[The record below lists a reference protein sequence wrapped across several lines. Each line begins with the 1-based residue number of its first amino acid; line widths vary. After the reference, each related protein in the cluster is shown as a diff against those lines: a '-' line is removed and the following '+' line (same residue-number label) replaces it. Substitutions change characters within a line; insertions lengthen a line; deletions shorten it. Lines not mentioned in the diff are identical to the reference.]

1 MGKAIG
7 IDLGTTNSV
16 AAFKLAEV
24 EVVTANDN
32 TPPDRK
38 LTRSVVACEQ
48 NKFLVGDPAYNQ
60 LRANPENVVVSIK
73 RLIGR
78 GFGDPAV
85 QKQKSEFGYKI
96 AEPSQGT
103 DNGIAVWLGGKEY
116 QPEDIS
122 AEILKK
128 VVQNAQAYRQ
138 GIGKTGEVIDQ
149 AVITIPAYFND
160 KQRHST
166 RTAALKAGITPLE
179 LLPEPTAAAI
189 SYGFSPTGED
199 FKTILVFDFGGG
211 TFDASV
217 IQAAGTSFIEL
228 GKAGD
233 LWLGGD
239 DIDSRIIK
247 FVKQQF
253 AQQERITDIDGL
265 IAKMPHY
272 QRVRFNADLKLAVER
287 AKVELSTATVSCIAP
302 ATQLLDELGI
312 AIPIEVEITRKQFEE
327 LISDLVERSIQI
339 CRQAVKDAEYHLEMV
354 DVVLLVG
361 GSCQIPVVQRKV
373 REAFGADKVVVHPR
387 PMYAV
392 AEGAAIVA
400 AGLTEKVTTVSRDY
414 FIKLVDGKEKVIQRG
429 DILPLTESHTFTFKT
444 AADGQRLIHFQFF
457 SPDQVRQDLDGIYED
472 DSIGDIWLGLNQ
484 SYPRGTEVLVK
495 LELDEKH
502 SGLKMTAT
510 LKSDPSERVSC
521 TFSRG
526 RSDEKIYK
534 ELEETIAELNNQ
546 NLTPLGVEEALK
558 LALPVVESTNK
569 IIDPDTGEERGYLR
583 DDAIA
588 NLKKFQVSMSKER
601 LEAECL
607 VNECDRVVKLCGSII
622 PQAQQERLQKLS
634 QELQDAIN
642 TNNLSKMESKSEDA
656 RRELDNLPNE
666 VHIIEASLL
675 AIRQAHAVAPTQAN
689 AMSDKLSRML
699 AAMKSDEQQE
709 ANRLWSELQPDIQR
723 WLNQE
728 LPSNSIVTGLMR

>member
-38 LTRSVVACEQ
+38 LTRSLVACEQ
-48 NKFLVGDPAYNQ
+48 NKLLVGDQAYNQ

-78 GFGDPAV
+78 GFGDPAI

-96 AEPSQGT
+96 AQPSQGT

-128 VVQNAQAYRQ
+128 VVQNAQTYRQ

-160 KQRHST
+160 KQRHAT

-189 SYGFSPTGED
+189 SYGFSPNGED

-239 DIDSRIIK
+239 DIDYRLIK
-247 FVKQQF
+247 FVQQQF
-253 AQQERITDIDGL
+253 AQEERIADIDSL

-287 AKVELSTATVSCIAP
+287 AKVELSTATVSQIAP

-312 AIPIEVEITRKQFEE
+312 AIPIEVEITREQFEE
-327 LISDLVERSIQI
+327 IISDLVERSIQI
-339 CRQAVKDAEYHLEMV
+339 CRQALQDAEHHLEMV

-361 GSCQIPVVQRKV
+361 GSCQIPVLQRKV

-414 FIKLVDGKEKVIQRG
+414 FIKLVDGREQVIKRG
-429 DILPLTESHTFTFKT
+429 DILPVKTSHTFKT
-444 AADGQRLIHFQFF
+444 AADGQRLIHFKFF
-457 SPDQVRQDLDGIYED
+457 SPDQVRQDLDGIHED

-484 SYPRGTEVLVK
+484 SYPRATEVLIN
-495 LELDEKH
+495 LELDEKNN
-502 SGLKMTAT
+502 GLRITAT
-510 LKSDPSERVSC
+510 LKNDPSERVSC

-526 RSDEKIYK
+526 GSNEKIYK
-534 ELEETIAELNNQ
+534 ELEETIAELNEQ
-546 NLTPLGVEEALK
+546 NLTPIGVEEALK
-558 LALPVVESTNK
+558 LALPVVQLSNE
-569 IIDPDTGEERGYLR
+569 IIDPKTGEERSDLHDR
-583 DDAIA
+583 ASA

-601 LEAECL
+601 LEAESL
-607 VNECDRVVKLCGSII
+607 ANQCDRVVKLCGSII
-622 PQAQQERLQKLS
+622 PQPQQERLQKLS

-642 TNNLSKMESKSEDA
+642 INNLSKMESHSEDA
-656 RRELDNLPNE
+656 RRELDNLPDQ
-666 VHIIEASLL
+666 VKLIQTCLL

-689 AMSDKLSRML
+689 AMSDKLYRML
-699 AAMKSDEQQE
+699 GAMKIDDGQE

-728 LPSNSIVTGLMR
+728 LPSNSIVTGLTR